1 MKMVKLDAEKMYV
14 DRPKE
19 KEYHIEMY
27 DYCRKDAVGVYNL
40 LKASPGAKVL
50 LKDACRPY
58 LFMVFMCM
66 SDYHQKHECP
76 YFRWEGSA
84 NAGTI
89 ERTLGYSYT
98 LPPHGQCSW
107 GEHSPLLPTSRWS
120 QRCHKNVCQEDQLS
134 TAETRWGG
142 HRGCDSG
149 PGDGRNLLGQ
159 MCLWSLQ
166 SDGELHPGYDEGS
179 FLLQK
184 VPYNGSGIWNRN
196 AKCLREMPLKV

>member
-1 MKMVKLDAEKMYV
+1 MYV

-58 LFMVFMCM
+58 LLMVFMCM

-84 NAGTI
+84 NAGTKDQCEEAKSKCYVI
-89 ERTLGYSYT
+89 DGITLT
-98 LPPHGQCSW
+98 TK
-107 GEHSPLLPTSRWS
+107 SPLWNDWNKCISCIL
-120 QRCHKNVCQEDQLS
+120 
-134 TAETRWGG
+134 ETKIK
-142 HRGCDSG
+142 CND
-149 PGDGRNLLGQ
+149 LFTLTQ
-159 MCLWSLQ
+159 
-166 SDGELHPGYDEGS
+166 YV
-179 FLLQK
+179 FLF
-184 VPYNGSGIWNRN
+184 
-196 AKCLREMPLKV
+196 